1 MPLKQFNFIIF
12 LYMSSCT
19 NSFVPPDTEKNPHK
33 REIHGDTRIDNYH
46 WMRLT
51 DEQKSAKKYDNQT
64 QKVVD
69 YISAEDK
76 YLKNSLK
83 HTKPLQKTLFDEM
96 VGRIKKTDMS
106 VPYLDNGYYYYVR
119 YEEKSEYPIYC
130 RKYKSIDNVEEI
142 ILDVNQLAE
151 GYDYFAIGGM
161 SVSPDNKW
169 LAYGVDT
176 LSRRFYKVYFKHLP
190 TGKVLDQTITNT
202 TGGLAWANDNET
214 VFYTRKNEVTLLG
227 EKIYRHKKGT
237 DSKKDELVYEE
248 KDKTY
253 YNGVYRSKSGSYII
267 IYNSSTLVSDYHI
280 LSADKPD
287 GDFINFTPRGK
298 KHEYNI
304 QHYKDHFYI
313 ISNMD
318 APNNRLM
325 KTKINAT
332 DISNW
337 EEVISHRDDV
347 HLLGLEIFK
356 NHLVLSERKDGLRA
370 IRIKNMNT
378 DTDTYLDFN
387 EETYSAYISTNEE
400 YDTNILRY
408 SYSSMLVPSS
418 VFDYNMDTGEKV
430 LLKQREV
437 PGKGYDQSL
446 YEAKTIYATS
456 RDGEEKIP
464 IYLVYRKDMK
474 KDSPQPLLLY
484 SYGSYGSTSDPY
496 FSSTRL
502 SLLDRGVIYAL
513 TNVRGSQIYGRRS
526 YEEGRMLNK
535 KNTFYD
541 FIDAGKFLVSEGY
554 TDPSQLMCSGGSAG
568 GLLIGAVVNMEPDL
582 WKGAIAAVPFV
593 DVVTTMLDPSIPLTS
608 NEWDEWGDPRNEEY
622 YHYMLSYSPYD
633 QIEDR
638 AYPNILVTSGFF
650 DSQVQYW
657 EPLKYVA
664 KLRDHW
670 LGDNRLYLYM
680 NMETGHSGKSGRF
693 RVYEEY
699 ALEYAF
705 LLDIVGI
712 KS

>member
-1 MPLKQFNFIIF
+1 
-12 LYMSSCT
+12 MSSC
-19 NSFVPPDTEKNPHK
+19 NKLPPDIKKIPYEMESHGHK
-33 REIHGDTRIDNYH
+33 RIDDYY

-51 DEQKSAKKYDNQT
+51 DEQKSAEKYDDQT
-64 QKVVD
+64 QDVVN
-69 YISAEDK
+69 YISKETD
-76 YLKNSLK
+76 YLNNSLK
-83 HTKPLQKTLFDEM
+83 HTKKLQNTLYDEM
-96 VGRIKKTDMS
+96 VGRIKKDDQS
-106 VPYLDNGYYYYVR
+106 VPYLDNEYYYYSR
-119 YEEKSEYPIYC
+119 YEKKKEYPIYC
-130 RKYKSIDNVEEI
+130 RKYKSLDNDEEI
-142 ILDVNQLAE
+142 ILDVNKLAE
-151 GYDYFAIGGM
+151 GYEYFAVGGM
-161 SVSPDNKW
+161 AVSPNNKW
-169 LAYGVDT
+169 LSYGVDT
-176 LSRRFYKVYFKHLP
+176 LSRRFYNIYFKNLL
-190 TGKVLDQTITNT
+190 TGEVIEQTIPNT
-202 TGGLAWANDNET
+202 TGGVAWANDNKT
-214 VFYTRKNEVTLLG
+214 VFYTSKNKITLLG
-227 EKIYRHKKGT
+227 EKIYRHKMGT
-237 DSKKDELVYEE
+237 DSKKDKLIYEE
-248 KDKTY
+248 KDETY
-253 YNGVYRSKSGSYII
+253 YNGVYRSKSGKYII

-280 LSADKPD
+280 MSADNPD
-287 GDFINFTPRGK
+287 GEFKNFTPRGV
-298 KHEYNI
+298 KHEYAI

-318 APNNRLM
+318 SPNNRLM
-325 KTKINAT
+325 RTPINAT

-337 EEVISHRDDV
+337 EEVISHRKSV

-378 DTDTYLDFN
+378 KTDTYLDFN

-400 YDTNILRY
+400 YNTNILRY

-464 IYLVYRKDMK
+464 IYLVYRKDLK
-474 KDSPQPLLLY
+474 KKGPQPLLLY

-513 TNVRGSQIYGRRS
+513 TNVRGSQIYGRKS
-526 YEEGRMLNK
+526 YEDGKMLNK

-554 TDPSQLMCSGGSAG
+554 TDSNHLMCSGGSAG
-568 GLLIGAVVNMEPDL
+568 GLLIGAVVNMEPAL

-608 NEWDEWGDPRNEEY
+608 NEWDEWGNPINEDY

-633 QIEDR
+633 QISDMN
-638 AYPNILVTSGFF
+638 YPNMLVTSGFF

-670 LGDNRLYLYM
+670 LGNNKLYLYM
-680 NMETGHSGKSGRF
+680 NMDAGHGGKSGRF
-693 RVYEEY
+693 RVYKEY

>member
-1 MPLKQFNFIIF
+1 MN
-12 LYMSSCT
+12 SC
-19 NSFVPPDTEKNPHK
+19 NKLPPDIKKIPYEMESHGHK
-33 REIHGDTRIDNYH
+33 RIDDYY

-51 DEQKSAKKYDNQT
+51 DEQKSAEKYDDQT
-64 QKVVD
+64 QDVVN
-69 YISAEDK
+69 YISKETD
-76 YLKNSLK
+76 YLNNSLK
-83 HTKPLQKTLFDEM
+83 HTKKLQNTLYDEM
-96 VGRIKKTDMS
+96 VGRIKKDDQS
-106 VPYLDNGYYYYVR
+106 VPYLDNEYYYYSR
-119 YEEKSEYPIYC
+119 YEKKKEYPIYC
-130 RKYKSIDNVEEI
+130 RKYKSLDNDEEI
-142 ILDVNQLAE
+142 ILDVNKLAE
-151 GYDYFAIGGM
+151 GYEYFAVGGM
-161 SVSPDNKW
+161 AVSPNNKW
-169 LAYGVDT
+169 LSYGVDT
-176 LSRRFYKVYFKHLP
+176 LSRRFYNIYFKNLL
-190 TGKVLDQTITNT
+190 TGEVIEQTIPNT
-202 TGGLAWANDNET
+202 TGGVAWANDNKT
-214 VFYTRKNEVTLLG
+214 VFYTSKNKITLLG
-227 EKIYRHKKGT
+227 EKIYRHKMGT
-237 DSKKDELVYEE
+237 DSKKDKLIYEE
-248 KDKTY
+248 KDETY
-253 YNGVYRSKSGSYII
+253 YNGVYRSKSGKYII

-280 LSADKPD
+280 MSADNPD
-287 GDFINFTPRGK
+287 GEFKNFTPRGV
-298 KHEYNI
+298 KHEYAI

-318 APNNRLM
+318 SPNNRLM
-325 KTKINAT
+325 RTPINAT

-337 EEVISHRDDV
+337 EEVISHRKSV

-378 DTDTYLDFN
+378 KTDTYLDFN

-400 YDTNILRY
+400 YNTNILRY

-464 IYLVYRKDMK
+464 IYLVYRKDLK
-474 KDSPQPLLLY
+474 KKGPQPLLLY

-513 TNVRGSQIYGRRS
+513 TNVRGSQIYGRKS
-526 YEEGRMLNK
+526 YEDGKMLNK

-554 TDPSQLMCSGGSAG
+554 TDSDHLMCSGGSAG
-568 GLLIGAVVNMEPDL
+568 GLLIGAVVNMEPAL

-608 NEWDEWGDPRNEEY
+608 NEWDEWGNPINEDY

-633 QIEDR
+633 QISDMN
-638 AYPNILVTSGFF
+638 YPNMLVTSGFF

-670 LGDNRLYLYM
+670 LGNNKLYLYM
-680 NMETGHSGKSGRF
+680 NMDAGHGGKSGRF
-693 RVYEEY
+693 RVYKEY

>member
-1 MPLKQFNFIIF
+1 
-12 LYMSSCT
+12 MSSCT

-280 LSADKPD
+280 LSADEPD
-287 GDFINFTPRGK
+287 GGFINFTPRGK

-535 KNTFYD
+535 KNTFFD

>member
-1 MPLKQFNFIIF
+1 
-12 LYMSSCT
+12 MSSCT

>member
-1 MPLKQFNFIIF
+1 
-12 LYMSSCT
+12 MSSC
-19 NSFVPPDTEKNPHK
+19 NKLPPDIKKIPYEMESHGHK
-33 REIHGDTRIDNYH
+33 RIDDYY

-51 DEQKSAKKYDNQT
+51 DEQKSAEKYDDQT
-64 QKVVD
+64 QDVVN
-69 YISAEDK
+69 YISKETD
-76 YLKNSLK
+76 YLNNSLK
-83 HTKPLQKTLFDEM
+83 HTKKLQNTLYDEM
-96 VGRIKKTDMS
+96 VGRIKKDDQS
-106 VPYLDNGYYYYVR
+106 VPYLDNEYYYYSR
-119 YEEKSEYPIYC
+119 YEKKKEYPIYC
-130 RKYKSIDNVEEI
+130 RKYKSLDNDEEI
-142 ILDVNQLAE
+142 ILDVNKLAE
-151 GYDYFAIGGM
+151 GYEYFAVGGM
-161 SVSPDNKW
+161 AVSPNNKW
-169 LAYGVDT
+169 LSYGVDT
-176 LSRRFYKVYFKHLP
+176 LSRRFYNIYFKNLL
-190 TGKVLDQTITNT
+190 TGEVIEQTIPNT
-202 TGGLAWANDNET
+202 TGGVAWANDNKT
-214 VFYTRKNEVTLLG
+214 VFYTSKNKITLLG
-227 EKIYRHKKGT
+227 EKIYRHKMGT
-237 DSKKDELVYEE
+237 DSKKDKLIYEE
-248 KDKTY
+248 KDETY
-253 YNGVYRSKSGSYII
+253 YNGVYRSKSGKYII

-280 LSADKPD
+280 MSADNPD
-287 GDFINFTPRGK
+287 GEFKNFTPRGV
-298 KHEYNI
+298 KHEYAI

-318 APNNRLM
+318 SPNNRLM
-325 KTKINAT
+325 RTPINAT

-337 EEVISHRDDV
+337 EEVISHRKSV

-370 IRIKNMNT
+370 IRIKNMKTKT
-378 DTDTYLDFN
+378 DRYLDFN

-400 YDTNILRY
+400 YNTNILRY

-430 LLKQREV
+430 LLKQREI

-464 IYLVYRKDMK
+464 IYLVYRKDLK
-474 KDSPQPLLLY
+474 KKGPQPLLLY

-513 TNVRGSQIYGRRS
+513 TNVRGSQIYGRKS
-526 YEEGRMLNK
+526 YEDGKMLNK

-554 TDPSQLMCSGGSAG
+554 TDSDHLMCSGGSAG
-568 GLLIGAVVNMEPDL
+568 GLLIGAVVNMEPAL

-608 NEWDEWGDPRNEEY
+608 NEWDEWGNPINEDY

-633 QIEDR
+633 QVSDMN
-638 AYPNILVTSGFF
+638 YPNMLVTSGFF

-670 LGDNRLYLYM
+670 LGNNKLYLYM
-680 NMETGHSGKSGRF
+680 NMDAGHGGKSGRF
-693 RVYEEY
+693 RVYKEY

>member
-1 MPLKQFNFIIF
+1 
-12 LYMSSCT
+12 MSSC
-19 NSFVPPDTEKNPHK
+19 NKLPPDIKKIPYEMESHGHK
-33 REIHGDTRIDNYH
+33 RIDDYY

-51 DEQKSAKKYDNQT
+51 DEQKSAEKYDDQT
-64 QKVVD
+64 QDVVN
-69 YISAEDK
+69 YISKETD
-76 YLKNSLK
+76 YLNNSLK
-83 HTKPLQKTLFDEM
+83 HTKKLQNTLYDEM
-96 VGRIKKTDMS
+96 VGRIKKDDQS
-106 VPYLDNGYYYYVR
+106 VPYLDNEYYYYSR
-119 YEEKSEYPIYC
+119 YEKKKEYPIYC
-130 RKYKSIDNVEEI
+130 RKYKSLDNDEEI
-142 ILDVNQLAE
+142 ILDVNKLAE
-151 GYDYFAIGGM
+151 GYEYFAVGGM
-161 SVSPDNKW
+161 AVSPNNKW
-169 LAYGVDT
+169 LSYGVDT
-176 LSRRFYKVYFKHLP
+176 LSRRFYNIYFKNLL
-190 TGKVLDQTITNT
+190 TGEVIEQTIPNT
-202 TGGLAWANDNET
+202 TGGVAWANDNKT
-214 VFYTRKNEVTLLG
+214 VFYTSKNKITLLG
-227 EKIYRHKKGT
+227 EKIYRHKMGT
-237 DSKKDELVYEE
+237 DSKKDKLIYEE
-248 KDKTY
+248 KDETY
-253 YNGVYRSKSGSYII
+253 YNGVYRSKSGKYII

-280 LSADKPD
+280 MSADNPD
-287 GDFINFTPRGK
+287 GEFKNFTPRGV
-298 KHEYNI
+298 KHEYAI

-318 APNNRLM
+318 SPNNRLM
-325 KTKINAT
+325 RTPINAT

-337 EEVISHRDDV
+337 EEVISHRKSV

-378 DTDTYLDFN
+378 KTDTYLDFN

-400 YDTNILRY
+400 YNTNILRY

-464 IYLVYRKDMK
+464 IYLVYRKDLK
-474 KDSPQPLLLY
+474 KKGPQPLLLY

-513 TNVRGSQIYGRRS
+513 TNVRGSQIYGRKS
-526 YEEGRMLNK
+526 YEDGKMLNK

-554 TDPSQLMCSGGSAG
+554 TDSDHLMCSGGSAG
-568 GLLIGAVVNMEPDL
+568 GLLIGAVVNMEPAL

-608 NEWDEWGDPRNEEY
+608 NEWDEWGNPINEDY

-633 QIEDR
+633 QVSDMN
-638 AYPNILVTSGFF
+638 YPNMLVTSGFF

-670 LGDNRLYLYM
+670 LGNNKLYLYM
-680 NMETGHSGKSGRF
+680 NMDAGHGGKSGRF
-693 RVYEEY
+693 RVYKEY

>member
-1 MPLKQFNFIIF
+1 
-12 LYMSSCT
+12 MSSC
-19 NSFVPPDTEKNPHK
+19 NKLPPDIKKIPYEMESHGHK
-33 REIHGDTRIDNYH
+33 RTDDYY

-51 DEQKSAKKYDNQT
+51 DEQKSAEKYDDQT
-64 QKVVD
+64 QDVVD
-69 YISAEDK
+69 YINKETD
-76 YLKNSLK
+76 YLNNSLK
-83 HTKPLQKTLFDEM
+83 HTKKLQNTLYDEM
-96 VGRIKKTDMS
+96 VGRIKKDDQS
-106 VPYLDNGYYYYVR
+106 VPYLDNEYYYYSR
-119 YEEKSEYPIYC
+119 YEKKKEYPIYC
-130 RKYKSIDNVEEI
+130 RKYKSLDNDEEI
-142 ILDVNQLAE
+142 ILDVNKLAE
-151 GYDYFAIGGM
+151 GYEYFAVGGM
-161 SVSPDNKW
+161 AVSPNNKW
-169 LAYGVDT
+169 LSYGVDT
-176 LSRRFYKVYFKHLP
+176 LSRRFYNIYFKNLL
-190 TGKVLDQTITNT
+190 TGEVIEQTIPNT
-202 TGGLAWANDNET
+202 TGGVAWANDNRT
-214 VFYTRKNEVTLLG
+214 VFYTSKNKITLLG
-227 EKIYRHKKGT
+227 EKIYRHKMGT
-237 DSKKDELVYEE
+237 DSKKDKLIYEE
-248 KDKTY
+248 KDETY
-253 YNGVYRSKSGSYII
+253 YNGVYRSKSGKYII

-280 LSADKPD
+280 MSADNPD
-287 GDFINFTPRGK
+287 GEFKNFTPRGV
-298 KHEYNI
+298 KHEYAI

-318 APNNRLM
+318 SPNNRLM
-325 KTKINAT
+325 RTPINAT

-337 EEVISHRDDV
+337 EEVISHRKSV

-378 DTDTYLDFN
+378 KTDTYLDFN

-400 YDTNILRY
+400 YNTNILRY
-408 SYSSMLVPSS
+408 SYSSKLVPSS
-418 VFDYNMDTGEKV
+418 VFDYNMDTGEKE

-464 IYLVYRKDMK
+464 IYLVYRKDLK
-474 KDSPQPLLLY
+474 KKGPQPLLLY

-513 TNVRGSQIYGRRS
+513 TNVRGSQIYGRKS
-526 YEEGRMLNK
+526 YEDGKMLNK

-554 TDPSQLMCSGGSAG
+554 TDSDHLMCSGGSAG
-568 GLLIGAVVNMEPDL
+568 GLLIGAVVNMEPAL

-608 NEWDEWGDPRNEEY
+608 NEWDEWGNPINEDY

-633 QIEDR
+633 QVSDMN
-638 AYPNILVTSGFF
+638 YPNMLVTSGFF

-670 LGDNRLYLYM
+670 LGNNKLYLYM
-680 NMETGHSGKSGRF
+680 NMDAGHGGKSGRF
-693 RVYEEY
+693 RVYKEY

>member
-1 MPLKQFNFIIF
+1 
-12 LYMSSCT
+12 MSSC
-19 NSFVPPDTEKNPHK
+19 NKLPPDIKKIPYEMESHGHK
-33 REIHGDTRIDNYH
+33 RIDDYY

-51 DEQKSAKKYDNQT
+51 DEQKSAEKYDDQT
-64 QKVVD
+64 QDVVD
-69 YISAEDK
+69 YINKETD
-76 YLKNSLK
+76 YLNNSLK
-83 HTKPLQKTLFDEM
+83 HTKKLQNTLYDEM
-96 VGRIKKTDMS
+96 VGRIKKDDQS
-106 VPYLDNGYYYYVR
+106 VPYLDNEYYYYSR
-119 YEEKSEYPIYC
+119 YEKKKEYPIYC
-130 RKYKSIDNVEEI
+130 RKYKSLDNDEEI
-142 ILDVNQLAE
+142 ILDVNKLAE
-151 GYDYFAIGGM
+151 GYEYFAVGGM
-161 SVSPDNKW
+161 AVSPNNKW
-169 LAYGVDT
+169 LSYGVDT
-176 LSRRFYKVYFKHLP
+176 LSRRFYNIYFKNLL
-190 TGKVLDQTITNT
+190 TGEVIEQTIPNT
-202 TGGLAWANDNET
+202 TGGVAWANDNKT
-214 VFYTRKNEVTLLG
+214 VFYTSKNKITLLG
-227 EKIYRHKKGT
+227 EKIYRHKMGT
-237 DSKKDELVYEE
+237 NSKKDKLIYEE
-248 KDKTY
+248 KDETY
-253 YNGVYRSKSGSYII
+253 YNGVYRSKSGKYII

-280 LSADKPD
+280 MSADNPD
-287 GDFINFTPRGK
+287 GEFKNFTPRGV
-298 KHEYNI
+298 KHEYAI

-318 APNNRLM
+318 SPNNRLM
-325 KTKINAT
+325 RTPINAT

-337 EEVISHRDDV
+337 EEVISHRKSV

-378 DTDTYLDFN
+378 KTDTYLDFN

-400 YDTNILRY
+400 YNTNILRY

-464 IYLVYRKDMK
+464 IYLVYRKDLK
-474 KDSPQPLLLY
+474 KKGPQPLLLY

-513 TNVRGSQIYGRRS
+513 TNVRGSQIYGRKS
-526 YEEGRMLNK
+526 YEDGKMLNK

-554 TDPSQLMCSGGSAG
+554 TDSDHLMCSGGSAG
-568 GLLIGAVVNMEPDL
+568 GLLIGAVVNMEPAL

-608 NEWDEWGDPRNEEY
+608 NEWDEWGNPINEDY

-633 QIEDR
+633 QISDMN
-638 AYPNILVTSGFF
+638 YPNMLVTSGFF

-670 LGDNRLYLYM
+670 LGNNKLYLYM
-680 NMETGHSGKSGRF
+680 NMDAGHGGKSGRF
-693 RVYEEY
+693 RVYKEY

>member
-1 MPLKQFNFIIF
+1 
-12 LYMSSCT
+12 MSSC
-19 NSFVPPDTEKNPHK
+19 NKLPPDIKKIPYEMESHGHK
-33 REIHGDTRIDNYH
+33 RIDDYY

-51 DEQKSAKKYDNQT
+51 DEQKSAEKYDDQT
-64 QKVVD
+64 QDVVN
-69 YISAEDK
+69 YISKETD
-76 YLKNSLK
+76 YLNNSLK
-83 HTKPLQKTLFDEM
+83 HTKKLQNTLYDEM
-96 VGRIKKTDMS
+96 VGRIKKDDQS
-106 VPYLDNGYYYYVR
+106 VPYLDNEYYYYSR
-119 YEEKSEYPIYC
+119 YEKKKEYPIYC
-130 RKYKSIDNVEEI
+130 RKYKSLDNDEEI
-142 ILDVNQLAE
+142 ILDVNKLAE
-151 GYDYFAIGGM
+151 GYEYFAVGGM
-161 SVSPDNKW
+161 AVSPNNKW
-169 LAYGVDT
+169 LSYGVDT
-176 LSRRFYKVYFKHLP
+176 LSRRFYNIYFKNLL
-190 TGKVLDQTITNT
+190 TGEVIEQTIPNT
-202 TGGLAWANDNET
+202 TGGVAWANDNKT
-214 VFYTRKNEVTLLG
+214 VFYTSKNKITLLG
-227 EKIYRHKKGT
+227 EKIYRHKIGT
-237 DSKKDELVYEE
+237 DSKKDKLIYEE
-248 KDKTY
+248 KDETY
-253 YNGVYRSKSGSYII
+253 YNGVYRSKSGKYII

-280 LSADKPD
+280 MSADNPD
-287 GDFINFTPRGK
+287 GEFKNFTPRGV
-298 KHEYNI
+298 KHEYAI

-318 APNNRLM
+318 SPNNRLM
-325 KTKINAT
+325 RTPINAT

-337 EEVISHRDDV
+337 EEVISHRKSV

-370 IRIKNMNT
+370 IRIKNMKT
-378 DTDTYLDFN
+378 KTDTYLDFN

-400 YDTNILRY
+400 YNTNILRY

-464 IYLVYRKDMK
+464 IYLVYRKDLK
-474 KDSPQPLLLY
+474 KKGPQPLLLY

-513 TNVRGSQIYGRRS
+513 TNVRGSQIYGRKS
-526 YEEGRMLNK
+526 YEDGKMLNK

-554 TDPSQLMCSGGSAG
+554 TDSDHLMCSGGSAG
-568 GLLIGAVVNMEPDL
+568 GLLIGAVVNMEPAL

-608 NEWDEWGDPRNEEY
+608 NEWDEWGNPINEDY

-633 QIEDR
+633 QISDMN
-638 AYPNILVTSGFF
+638 YPNMLVTSGFF

-670 LGDNRLYLYM
+670 LGNNKLYLYM
-680 NMETGHSGKSGRF
+680 NMDAGHGGKSGRF
-693 RVYEEY
+693 RVYKEY